1 MRFDRMMS
9 LVRGRRTAVGL
20 AAVLALVLSGAV
32 VALVD
37 AGGGGGKT
45 ARVADRLSRQ
55 SNPATT
61 VPAGGAGAIGGSGAA
76 VGPVQSSQPSA
87 AMTAR
92 GASDGRSAAQDVA
105 KGAPTLGTTDTP
117 GAKVV
122 KTANLR
128 VRVGKGRFQSSFAE
142 ASAIANRHGGF
153 VASSSQANATDE
165 AAEGTLTIRVP
176 ADKFETARNELG
188 ALGTLENL
196 EMGGQDVSAQIVDYD
211 ARIRNLQ
218 AQEQALSTLLSRAR
232 TIGEVLEVQGQLF
245 NVRQQIEQ
253 LQAERANLD
262 AQASMA
268 TITATVFEPGAA
280 AARPPEEPATGLAR
294 SFERAWDGA
303 IAVIG
308 GVVVVVGYLVPL
320 VLIALLAWAIFRLA
334 TRHRR
339 PATPAP
345 AA

>member
-45 ARVADRLSRQ
+45 ARVARQASGQ
-55 SNPATT
+55 SNLATT
-61 VPAGGAGAIGGSGAA
+61 VPAGGAAAGAGA
-76 VGPVQSSQPSA
+76 PVPSSESSA
-87 AMTAR
+87 AMTAG
-92 GASDGRSAAQDVA
+92 GASADGRSAAQDAA

-128 VRVGKGRFQSSFAE
+128 VRVGKGRFQSSFRE
-142 ASAIANRHGGF
+142 ASAIAARYGGF
-153 VASSSQANATDE
+153 VASSSQARASEE

-176 ADKFETARNELG
+176 ADKFETAWNDLG
-188 ALGTLENL
+188 ALGKLENL

-253 LQAERANLD
+253 LQAVRANLD

-280 AARPPEEPATGLAR
+280 AASPPEEPASGLAR

-308 GVVVVVGYLVPL
+308 GVVIVVGYLVPL

-339 PATPAP
+339 PATPAATTAP